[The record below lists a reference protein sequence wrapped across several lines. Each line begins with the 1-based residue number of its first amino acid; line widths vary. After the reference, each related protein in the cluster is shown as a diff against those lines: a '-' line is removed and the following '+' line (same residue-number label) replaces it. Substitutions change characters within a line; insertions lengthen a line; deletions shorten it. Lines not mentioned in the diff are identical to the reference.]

1 MTELTTYRAVLFDL
15 DGVVIDTHQAVT
27 DFWLK
32 LAAKH
37 RVQLTPADFQQH
49 IYGCPVDHTLDWLFP
64 GLDQPARQLVSNTLQ
79 EYEVGQS
86 YRAVPGVISLLQALK
101 QWNVPTAL
109 VTSAE
114 SWKVDTVASQL
125 GLEGLFATRVLISDI
140 RQGKPHP
147 EGYLLAAQRLQ
158 KAPQQCIVFEDAV
171 SGVTAA
177 VAAGAVCVGVKAPE
191 GTSALIEAGACCSV
205 PDFTQVKVGPAAGNS
220 GNSTGRLYLQIDPDT
235 GFNLVTA

>member
-1 MTELTTYRAVLFDL
+1 MTEIPIYQAVLFDL

-27 DFWLK
+27 DFWLN
-32 LAAKH
+32 LAVKH
-37 RVQLTPADFQQH
+37 GVQLTPADFQQH

-64 GLDQPARQLVSNTLQ
+64 GLEQPARQAVSSTLQ
-79 EYEVGQS
+79 EYEVEQT

-101 QWNVPTAL
+101 QWSVPTAL

-114 SWKVDTVASQL
+114 SWKVDTVAGQL
-125 GLEGLFATRVLISDI
+125 ELEGLFATRVLISDI

-191 GTSALIEAGACCSV
+191 GGSALIEAGAYCTM
-205 PDFTQVKVGPAAGNS
+205 PDFTQVKMGPVDGNS
-220 GNSTGRLYLQIDPDT
+220 GDPAGRLYLQLDPDT